1 MSFPLQFHWTS
12 PRGTTSFSRD
22 QKARRRIEEAAR
34 TGATELDLSRLGL
47 TELPDSVGQLQN
59 LQELDARGNELS
71 ALPESLGQL
80 QNLQELSVSG
90 NRLTALPESLGQL
103 QNLQSLD
110 ARRNKLTALP
120 ESLGQLQNLRTLS
133 AWGNQLTALP
143 ESLGQLQNLQQLDLS
158 FNRLTALPE
167 FLSQLQNLE
176 TLEIQKNQ
184 LTALPESLGQLQ
196 KLRRFV
202 LDDNPFKTVPPV
214 YFQLRALEYI
224 DLDRTGIVRLPG
236 DVKNLQKVTEIYVR
250 GNQLRALPPEL
261 GDLPKLEDL
270 NLEGNALPDPYPE
283 FIERGTDAVLIYL
296 RSLAQ
301 EEETEPQYEAKLILV
316 GEGSVGKTCL
326 VRALQARPGTEK
338 QAFDPKSKTTHGIKI
353 GPVVLPHPDLP
364 GTDIT
369 LNAWDFGGQEVY
381 RISHQFF
388 FSRRSLYLLV
398 WRPREGQEAGQ
409 LEFWLKSIRLRSPDA
424 KVILVS
430 TYADEGR
437 RPLIASSVL
446 RDYGDMIVAR
456 HEVSNARG
464 TGFQQLRETTA
475 LYAAK
480 LPQMGE
486 ELNQRWIALRDEA
499 LAKKQPHIARSTFDR
514 AARKNRLDKDETRV
528 LLDLLHD
535 LGRIVYYG
543 AYEGLRDVVVIKP
556 EWLTRA
562 ISFVLEDQT
571 TVDEGGVLDHSRVTS
586 VWRNPERPRSH
597 QYSPKHHP
605 FFLRL
610 MEKFDISYRVP
621 GKEASLIG
629 QMVPDERPDLPWEV
643 GALVAE
649 NSRELSLRC
658 EMNEDPPGLVE
669 WLIVRNHPY
678 STGNHWREGMF
689 LRHLNQEALLEK
701 DGEELSIRV
710 RGDYPSHFFELL
722 RGGLQLLIKD
732 RWSALDYD
740 LLVPCRGVR
749 KNGSACTYDFLIED
763 LETALKE
770 GNAEIPCPRCR
781 THQNALTLLHGFEM
795 AQRPVG
801 ELLAQVASDVGQ
813 IKQRQAEVAELVRA
827 IRRSEAAENKE
838 HPSLFTLIPSAGG
851 IIHEKWELTLW
862 CQHPG
867 HEHAVEK
874 ATYDVPE
881 PKEWVARLAPAI
893 KLLGQVLR
901 LAVGAADLSGLANS
915 VVDLTKKQ
923 ADGMQK
929 ILKELPA
936 DDRLLGKDMRDEG
949 GRLTP
954 AQGAA
959 FRQLRSL
966 LREIHPAESWGGL
979 RRFPTNAGD
988 WLWICPV
995 HSKLQQYD
1003 PGYPVLPEQQPEGH
1017 STGLRGS

>member
-1 MSFPLQFHWTS
+1 MARSDSSDPE
-12 PRGTTSFSRD
+12 
-22 QKARRRIEEAAR
+22 ARRRIEEAAR
-34 TGATELDLSRLGL
+34 TGATELHLADLSL
-47 TELPDSVGQLQN
+47 TT
-59 LQELDARGNELS
+59 
-71 ALPESLGQL
+71 LPESI
-80 QNLQELSVSG
+80 
-90 NRLTALPESLGQL
+90 
-103 QNLQSLD
+103 
-110 ARRNKLTALP
+110 
-120 ESLGQLQNLRTLS
+120 GQLQNLRWLDVRS
-133 AWGNQLTALP
+133 NQLTALP
-143 ESLGQLQNLQQLDLS
+143 ESLG
-158 FNRLTALPE
+158 E
-167 FLSQLQNLE
+167 
-176 TLEIQKNQ
+176 
-184 LTALPESLGQLQ
+184 LQ
-196 KLRRFV
+196 KLTRFI
-202 LDDNPFKTVPPV
+202 LDDNPFKTVPPL

-224 DLDRTGIVRLPG
+224 DLERTGIERLPAA
-236 DVKNLQKVTEIYVR
+236 VKNLQKVGEICVQ
-250 GNQLRALPPEL
+250 GNQLRALPAEL
-261 GDLPKLEDL
+261 GDLPKLKEL
-270 NLEGNALPDPYPE
+270 HLEGNALPDPYPE
-283 FIERGTDAVLIYL
+283 LIERGTQAVLTYV
-296 RSLAQ
+296 RSLTK
-301 EEETEPQYEAKLILV
+301 EEETQPQYEAKLILV

-326 VRALQARPGTEK
+326 VRALQAEAGKEK
-338 QAFDPKSKTTHGIKI
+338 EAFDPDSETTHGIKI

-486 ELNQRWIALRDEA
+486 ELNQRWIAVRDEA

-514 AARKNRLDKDETRV
+514 VARKKRLDKDETRV

-543 AYEGLRDVVVIKP
+543 AYEGLREVVVIKP
-556 EWLTRA
+556 EWLTRV

-586 VWRNPERPRSH
+586 VWRNPKRPRSH

-629 QMVPDERPDLPWEV
+629 QMVPDDRPDLPWEA

-678 STGNHWREGMF
+678 STGHHWREGIF
-689 LRHLNQEALLEK
+689 LRHFKQEALLEK
-701 DGEELSIRV
+701 EGEKLSIQV

-722 RGGLQLLIKD
+722 RGGLQLLIND
-732 RWSALDYD
+732 RWPALDYD

-770 GNAEIPCPRCR
+770 GDAEIPCPRCR

-795 AQRPVG
+795 AHRPVG

-827 IRRSEAAENKE
+827 IRAPKPPKTRS
-838 HPSLFTLIPSAGG
+838 
-851 IIHEKWELTLW
+851 
-862 CQHPG
+862 
-867 HEHAVEK
+867 
-874 ATYDVPE
+874 
-881 PKEWVARLAPAI
+881 
-893 KLLGQVLR
+893 
-901 LAVGAADLSGLANS
+901 
-915 VVDLTKKQ
+915 
-923 ADGMQK
+923 
-929 ILKELPA
+929 
-936 DDRLLGKDMRDEG
+936 
-949 GRLTP
+949 TP
-954 AQGAA
+954 AC
-959 FRQLRSL
+959 LR
-966 LREIHPAESWGGL
+966 
-979 RRFPTNAGD
+979 
-988 WLWICPV
+988 
-995 HSKLQQYD
+995 
-1003 PGYPVLPEQQPEGH
+1003 
-1017 STGLRGS
+1017 